1 MTSTPRLMTIDAID
15 ARGLEQVPSLINGL
29 DFFRQWGAD
38 GHAIAEQ
45 LAAAPAHDVILAVTD
60 DRRQLLGFSWVMPK
74 GAFGRSA
81 YLRLLAIHDD
91 HRRSGLGRALMAR
104 CEQLTLSPNGL
115 CLLVTSTN
123 TSARQFYERLGYQQV
138 GLLPS
143 YVKPGID
150 ECLYLKQP
158 TSLTT

>member
-1 MTSTPRLMTIDAID
+1 MTPKPKPITIDVID
-15 ARGLEQVPSLINGL
+15 AHGLEQVPSLINGL
-29 DFFRQWGAD
+29 AFFRQWGAD
-38 GHAIAEQ
+38 GHAISQQ
-45 LAAAPAHDVILAVTD
+45 LANAPDHDVILAATGE
-60 DRRQLLGFSWVMPK
+60 RGQLLGFSWVMPK

-81 YLRLLAIHDD
+81 YLRLLAIHPD
-91 HRRSGLGRALMAR
+91 HHRCGLGLALMR
-104 CEQLTLSPNGL
+104 HNEQLTLSPNGL

-123 TSARQFYERLGYQQV
+123 TAARQFYERLDYQQV

-158 TSLTT
+158 TPLTT

>member
-1 MTSTPRLMTIDAID
+1 MTPTPRPTTIDAID

-38 GHAIAEQ
+38 GHAICHQ
-45 LAAAPAHDVILAVTD
+45 LAAAPEHDVILAATD
-60 DRRQLLGFSWVMPK
+60 ERGQLLGFCWVMPK

-81 YLRLLAIHDD
+81 YLRLLAIHND

-115 CLLVTSTN
+115 CMLVTSTN
-123 TSARQFYERLGYQQV
+123 TAARQFYERLGYQQV

-158 TSLTT
+158 TSFTT